1 MDERQGKILQALCS
15 IAQEVGGKNTLDVA
29 MATLVQR
36 IRQTTLADCCSLY
49 LCDEMG
55 KRYRLV
61 ATDGLSQS
69 AVGKAS
75 LLYGQGLVGEVG
87 RTKALL
93 DLADAPSHP
102 NFKYLPDV
110 GEEEFKSFLGVP
122 VINQG
127 ELLGVLVIQSKEQR
141 QFDEVEESFLVTLSA
156 QIAPIIAISETQ
168 HEDENLNLKRFKGAV
183 GTGYLAIAKAL
194 VWQPSVSLD
203 EVKLLHSD
211 DSVMQQELFHQ
222 TLFQMQIQMDKAT
235 LLMQE
240 HDNKKAA
247 KGYISSYGRLLDD
260 PTLQE
265 DVDNKILEEGLLA
278 SSAIKKVMSEKMAR
292 AKELDDEDL
301 YLELKDF
308 AQVLVSNLVHASTR
322 DFDFKEKVILVVES
336 LPAAI
341 LADLPREKIM
351 GFVVTSY
358 NTTSHATILAR
369 DLGIPSVFGVD
380 IDMHAID
387 GRTIVVDGRKAEVLL
402 EPPQSVVDEF
412 LQLINQSKEQS
423 NLFYKERTKSTKTL
437 DGKVIDVK
445 LNAGM
450 NHDEAGSLYDMV
462 DGVGL
467 YRTEIAFMLTKS
479 FPSES
484 MQVEWYKEILS
495 EYKDKMVCMR
505 TLDIGSDK
513 GLSYLPTNEA
523 NPALGWRGI
532 RVSLDQPQIFMTQLR
547 AMLRANV
554 SYGTLEIMIPMVSRV
569 DEIIFAKDCIKKAKE
584 EVEASLGHSIPDI
597 RFGVMIEV
605 PSLVYMLD
613 DIAPLVDFFSIGSN
627 DLVQYLLAIDR
638 SNTNVSRFY
647 NEFHPA
653 VVRCLFYIAKK
664 CKELNKDLAVCGEMA
679 SSPLG
684 VMLLLSLGY
693 CSISMNY
700 SGISR
705 VKYVIRRLCY
715 KELLDLG
722 QKALKLHSCPDIKA
736 LYEDYA
742 KEHGLGRILDI
753 ADSF

>member
-15 IAQEVGGKNTLDVA
+15 IAQEVGGKSTLDVA

-247 KGYISSYGRLLDD
+247 NGYISSYGRLLDD